1 MKKTAIALLAAL
13 SFTAASA
20 QYITTTE
27 VGVANGWAGFNA
39 DGVDRMAYND
49 YQNAVTIYNDDFSVN
64 RTFTVSYENAQP
76 VPVGNYV
83 ATQRLF
89 NNDDLYEFVIQN
101 QDLTFSVVNE
111 NGENLG
117 SIPATN
123 LMTIGNQNYIYKYDD
138 ESSVYTFYAIA
149 PASGSLINVSKA
161 KELRVFPNPA
171 NPGETI
177 RFQME
182 DGTIA
187 DVDLYNAAGVREL
200 RATGG
205 EGTVEL
211 PADRL
216 SPGVH
221 PYNVT
226 DAEGTVRTGKLI
238 VK

>member
-1 MKKTAIALLAAL
+1 MKKIAIMLLAAI
-13 SFTAASA
+13 SCTAASA

-27 VGVANGWAGFNA
+27 VGTANGWAGFNA
-39 DGVDRMAYND
+39 DGIDRMAYNA

-101 QDLTFSVVNE
+101 QDMTFSVVNE
-111 NGENLG
+111 NGEVLG

-149 PASGSLINVSKA
+149 PASGSLINLSKA
-161 KELRVFPNPA
+161 TQLHVFPNPA
-171 NPGETI
+171 NCGETI
-177 RFQME
+177 HFRLE
-182 DGTIA
+182 DGTISNL
-187 DVDLYNAAGVREL
+187 DLYNSAGVREL

-205 EGTVEL
+205 EGSIEL
-211 PADRL
+211 PSDRL

-226 DAEGTVRTGKLI
+226 DAEGTVRSGKLL